1 MAPLLT
7 TAALQQ
13 IDLDVF
19 SRVKVKLVASVPQF
33 AKSVTKRFRARF
45 VRGRERFLT
54 KSSSWRDAARYAPS
68 FVRPAIASSASA
80 ILVLSLPTHWN
91 LAYGFPDWSIP
102 LRSKPSTIIR
112 NVHDV
117 QNVHT
122 INPANPF

>member
-33 AKSVTKRFRARF
+33 AKSVTKRFPARF